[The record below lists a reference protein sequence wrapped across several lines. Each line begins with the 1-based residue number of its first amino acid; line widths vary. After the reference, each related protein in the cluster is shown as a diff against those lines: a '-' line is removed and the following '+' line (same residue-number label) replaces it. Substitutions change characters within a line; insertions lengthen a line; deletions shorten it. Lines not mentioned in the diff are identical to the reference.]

1 LRYAFR
7 GAKAIRSEFVAFSQM
22 RIQERSPSYNEPPLT
37 LAHEPRDSASLDV
50 FPFARFALSRWRVLA
65 ISCGLCVSLTAG
77 VSFLLPKKYTATV
90 SMLIEP
96 PAGNDPRGTTAVSPV
111 YLESLKTYEHF
122 ANSDSLFE
130 QALRDLNLRA
140 LYAGV
145 PIENLKGK
153 ILEVTK
159 PRETKILQVSAT
171 LADPTKAQELA
182 RYIAAKTVA
191 MNRSLEAASLR
202 DSINEGHV
210 VIENALVRQ
219 QKALSARN
227 EHLSKEPIAGVEAE
241 LTGAVE
247 TRSRV
252 DRDLMEVGEQL
263 ADTEARLKQG
273 GSSDSA
279 IDDPQRM
286 RYSVAAYRAE
296 LEVLRR
302 QRENLAHT
310 IEADSTLI
318 ERRKHERD
326 ILDRE
331 LQTAQSQYEAA
342 NTRNNDILASMAFR
356 GERIEILD
364 PGVIPERPS
373 SPKIALNVALAL
385 IGSLAMSFLYLLFLF
400 SHSQHRYEAPA
411 SSPPGT

>member
-1 LRYAFR
+1 
-7 GAKAIRSEFVAFSQM
+7 M
-22 RIQERSPSYNEPPLT
+22 RIQERSPSYNESPLMRES
-37 LAHEPRDSASLDV
+37 EPRDPASLDP
-50 FPFARFALSRWRVLA
+50 FPFARFAASRWRVIA
-65 ISCGLCVSLTAG
+65 VSCGLSISLTAAISYL
-77 VSFLLPKKYTATV
+77 VPKKYTATV

-130 QALRDLNLRA
+130 QALEDLNLRA
-140 LYAGV
+140 LYSGV

-171 LADPTKAQELA
+171 LADPKRAQELA
-182 RYIAAKTVA
+182 RYIAGKTVA

-227 EHLSKEPIAGVEAE
+227 EHLSKAPIAGVEAE
-241 LTGAVE
+241 LAGAVE

-263 ADTEARLKQG
+263 ADTEARFKQG
-273 GSSDSA
+273 GSADSTT
-279 IDDPQRM
+279 DDPHRL
-286 RYSVAAYRAE
+286 RDSVEAYKAE

-302 QRENLAHT
+302 QRETLAHT
-310 IEADSTLI
+310 IEVDSNLL

-373 SPKIALNVALAL
+373 SPKIALNLALAL
-385 IGSLAMSFLYLLFLF
+385 LGSLATSLVYLLLSF
-400 SHSQHRYEAPA
+400 SHSQQRFQVTA
-411 SSPPGT
+411 SSPSGT